1 LIFLPIKK
9 IFINGAENQKYIKLI
24 FIIGIDLGTKDTLL
38 HIYMTS
44 DVTFKNQ
51 NYSSTS
57 TNRIIVG
64 TGSPFGDEF
73 ILRAG
78 VAILI

>member
-1 LIFLPIKK
+1 
-9 IFINGAENQKYIKLI
+9 
-24 FIIGIDLGTKDTLL
+24 
-38 HIYMTS
+38 MTS

>member
-1 LIFLPIKK
+1 MNQNISKTKRFL
-9 IFINGAENQKYIKLI
+9 A
-24 FIIGIDLGTKDTLL
+24 DT
-38 HIYMTS
+38 IYMTS